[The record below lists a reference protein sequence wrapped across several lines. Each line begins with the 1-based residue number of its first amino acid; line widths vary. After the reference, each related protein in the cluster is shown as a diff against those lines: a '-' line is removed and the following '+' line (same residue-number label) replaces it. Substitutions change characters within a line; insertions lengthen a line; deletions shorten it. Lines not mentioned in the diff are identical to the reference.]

1 MHYIINLIKALQ
13 PIHWILIMASVIAFF
28 LTFDYHLVQEN
39 NYLEKHEQCMNS
51 HNFEYTDNNCEY
63 CDSLIKKE

>member
-1 MHYIINLIKALQ
+1 MKNLQ
-13 PIHWILIMASVIAFF
+13 PIHYISIMICIIAVF
-28 LTFDYHLVQEN
+28 LTWDYHIVQEN

-51 HNFEYTDNNCEY
+51 HNFGYTDYECEI

>member
-1 MHYIINLIKALQ
+1 MNYIINLIKALQ
-13 PIHWILIMASVIAFF
+13 PIHWILIMTSVIAFF

-51 HNFEYTDNNCEY
+51 NNFGYTDNNCKY